1 MLGTGSATARFV
13 QRYDVNYDCW
23 KTDASPKSIFSATGY
38 TQFLEQGQPLDDSL
52 ETTFKGLED
61 QLQFVWPALDDAA
74 LWAETRF
81 PEAVYHTLCFYC
93 AYLWYLSPF
102 AKAKAPAEFVR
113 ELDLNLQNGNW
124 EYLRQRGIPEDEIQR
139 EKAEYEKGYKF
150 VLEGENYLQLVF
162 RDQFVRKCK
171 EQAARFRFETKWTV
185 YHSPVELAISDIAL
199 IEYPGGKEVTLYILP
214 TSPNQVLIGQWS
226 RGSPAS
232 YHSKD
237 TIVYGATLTLEQAE
251 YVLDIIC
258 ASALK
263 AVACRN
269 KMDIRAIRERAKEKG
284 VRFPRISN
292 LGDVLS
298 AGTKEFDKTKAPRL
312 KPVSHDEFSKYVSSF
327 IGPPQ

>member
-1 MLGTGSATARFV
+1 M
-13 QRYDVNYDCW
+13 
-23 KTDASPKSIFSATGY
+23 
-38 TQFLEQGQPLDDSL
+38 
-52 ETTFKGLED
+52 
-61 QLQFVWPALDDAA
+61 
-74 LWAETRF
+74 
-81 PEAVYHTLCFYC
+81 
-93 AYLWYLSPF
+93 
-102 AKAKAPAEFVR
+102 
-113 ELDLNLQNGNW
+113 
-124 EYLRQRGIPEDEIQR
+124 
-139 EKAEYEKGYKF
+139 
-150 VLEGENYLQLVF
+150 QLVF